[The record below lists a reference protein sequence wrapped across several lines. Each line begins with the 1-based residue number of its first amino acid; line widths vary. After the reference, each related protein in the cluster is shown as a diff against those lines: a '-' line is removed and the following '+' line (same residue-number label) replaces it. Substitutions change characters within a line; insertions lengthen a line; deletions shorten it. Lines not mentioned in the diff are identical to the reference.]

1 MLSYLLLL
9 SIVILLT
16 SCYFFM
22 SREHSMVTCC
32 RILMCCYSS
41 FVHRLLYF
49 RWLYIDWV
57 VCVSVCTEYRLQCI
71 TNVWSW
77 KSSGEQGRSYK
88 ASWPAETELF
98 CIRVWEV
105 FWILRHWDRFFR
117 GHTVVVYRTVPYRI
131 VLSLYIKRGKVS
143 VRPQSFS

>member
-57 VCVSVCTEYRLQCI
+57 VCVFVCTEYRLQCI
-71 TNVWSW
+71 TNV
-77 KSSGEQGRSYK
+77 
-88 ASWPAETELF
+88 
-98 CIRVWEV
+98 
-105 FWILRHWDRFFR
+105 
-117 GHTVVVYRTVPYRI
+117 
-131 VLSLYIKRGKVS
+131 
-143 VRPQSFS
+143 